1 MDRLSDQLL
10 LEAYEKALELNLS
23 DDFIALIKDELI
35 ERELFISCELN
46 QEHSFIL
53 RFFLVVN
60 YCHHFF
66 MDRHKTSF

>member
-35 ERELFISCELN
+35 ERELFISSELN
-46 QEHSFIL
+46 QEH
-53 RFFLVVN
+53 
-60 YCHHFF
+60 
-66 MDRHKTSF
+66 